1 MQASLR
7 YSKGTKQWIGGKRII
22 TLTGWT
28 HLLHTNAKRKC
39 VSILA
44 SIAELHKTIDMRR
57 RAGRGGTHVAI
68 LLAVGVVIM
77 VSFSFVARSTLAIT
91 APSERLCDKNK

>member
-1 MQASLR
+1 MDASLR
-7 YSKGTKQWIGGKRII
+7 IALLNQAQAR
-22 TLTGWT
+22 GW
-28 HLLHTNAKRKC
+28 
-39 VSILA
+39 VW
-44 SIAELHKTIDMRR
+44 RR

-68 LLAVGVVIM
+68 LVAVEVVIM

>member
-1 MQASLR
+1 MPSKKVSTYLR

-44 SIAELHKTIDMRR
+44 SIAEHRNKFEARWAWKENKR
-57 RAGRGGTHVAI
+57 
-68 LLAVGVVIM
+68 VGLEE
-77 VSFSFVARSTLAIT
+77 SA
-91 APSERLCDKNK
+91 